1 MSTPTAAW
9 DTPALMTSLARSGW
23 GDLDGARLAGV
34 RRVLTALVDL
44 TDHRSGEATVTRSQV
59 ADTAGG
65 LSVRWT
71 SRCLRVLEDM
81 GLITWSRGWLDRG
94 RPRPG
99 IVRISKR
106 ALAALARA
114 ARRRLEPRRT
124 ARALETTKRIK
135 TTLRWTTVVPHA
147 WHKAAKQQNPLSV
160 RGELSSPLLPY
171 RELSPTAG
179 RSGHVPTTMTRKEPD
194 MMWCIHGNDPQSCEE
209 CRQASQPTTPPP
221 PLPPRNPPL
230 PPRNPPRQAG
240 TRIICGLCGSPIP
253 VCGRQY
259 MRNPDSHHRP
269 EPVTVPATE
278 ALS

>member
-34 RRVLTALVDL
+34 RRVLVALVDL
-44 TDHRSGEATVTRSQV
+44 TDHRSGEATVTRAQV

-99 IVRISKR
+99 VVRICKR
-106 ALAALARA
+106 ALARLARA
-114 ARRRLEPRRT
+114 ARGYLERRRT
-124 ARALETTKRIK
+124 ERAAVLSERVAS
-135 TTLRWTTVVPHA
+135 TLRWSTVPSTS
-147 WHKAAKQQNPLSV
+147 WRKTKPKRNPLSG

-171 RELSPTAG
+171 RELSPTKG

-221 PLPPRNPPL
+221 PMPHSKQ
-230 PPRNPPRQAG
+230 PRQAG

>member
-44 TDHRSGEATVTRSQV
+44 TDHRSGEATITSAQV

-65 LSVRWT
+65 LSIRWT

-81 GLITWSRGWLDRG
+81 GIITWSRGWLDRG

-114 ARRRLEPRRT
+114 ARRRLDPRRT

-135 TTLRWTTVVPHA
+135 TTLRWTTVVPTS
-147 WHKAAKQQNPLSV
+147 WHKSKPQKQKPLSI

-171 RELSPTAG
+171 RELSPTKG

-194 MMWCIHGNDPQSCEE
+194 MMWCIHRNDPQSCEE
-209 CRQASQPTTPPP
+209 CRQVRQPTTPPP
-221 PLPPRNPPL
+221 PIPHSKQ
-230 PPRNPPRQAG
+230 PRQAG

-259 MRNPDSHHRP
+259 IRNPDSHHRP

>member
-44 TDHRSGEATVTRSQV
+44 TDHRSGEATITRSQV

-65 LSVRWT
+65 LSIRWT

-124 ARALETTKRIK
+124 ARALETTKRIA

-147 WHKAAKQQNPLSV
+147 WHKAAKQQKPLSV

-171 RELSPTAG
+171 RELSPTTG
-179 RSGHVPTTMTRKEPD
+179 RSGHVPTTMTRED
-194 MMWCIHGNDPQSCEE
+194 THMIYDYDTDPADE
-209 CRQASQPTTPPP
+209 PTTSPWP
-221 PLPPRNPPL
+221 PLPPSK
-230 PPRNPPRQAG
+230 QARRDG
-240 TRIICGLCGSPIP
+240 TRIICGSCGRPIP
-253 VCGRQY
+253 ACARDHL
-259 MRNPDSHHRP
+259 RDPDSHHRP
-269 EPVTVPATE
+269 QPVTVPATE